1 MYGAE
6 RADARAL
13 DQLEVVVRELADELA
28 SWRARALKAEGDLK
42 AGGRGARGDGDG
54 RGSDAEARAL
64 RQRLD
69 AARTRIAD
77 LVARLEFLEEQTRAA
92 NGAGSGR

>member
-1 MYGAE
+1 MYGGE

-13 DQLEVVVRELADELA
+13 DHLEIVVRELADELA

-42 AGGRGARGDGDG
+42 GGGRSRGDGGGRGD
-54 RGSDAEARAL
+54 DAEVRAL
-64 RQRLD
+64 RQRLE
-69 AARTRIAD
+69 AARARIAD
-77 LVARLEFLEEQTRAA
+77 LVARLGFLEEQTRAA